1 MNCKRSRED
10 WKNEINRFKK
20 SGLSINKYC
29 KENSLSS
36 STFRYWNKKCDTS
49 PSRKPVQLVKV
60 STPIKNGER
69 MKLSCNQV
77 TVDFP
82 IELAS
87 EKIVILIS
95 ALQEISQ

>member
-1 MNCKRSRED
+1 MNKRSRED

-29 KENSLSS
+29 RENSLSS
-36 STFRYWNKKCDTS
+36 STFRYWNKKYDS
-49 PSRKPVQLVKV
+49 GPSLEPVQLVKV
-60 STPIKNGER
+60 SNPMKIGER

-82 IELAS
+82 VELAAG
-87 EKIVILIS
+87 KIAILIS